1 MHGSNGFHNA
11 ILSNNPDCEP
21 SSCALCY
28 FIMPNTWFQ
37 SMLTSDTSGGRPQ
50 TTRAHGERFTCS
62 QSRRVHPS
70 KCKVQ
75 LSDATWTVKIDRDFY
90 LMQIFAINPWIF
102 FFCELN
108 AVHTWRFMLHLRKLS
123 TVHPTVAAHVH
134 RAREHPMGWE
144 HRDPYNLSPHGLIL

>member
-21 SSCALCY
+21 FSCALCY
-28 FIMPNTWFQ
+28 FIMPNTWFR

-75 LSDATWTVKIDRDFY
+75 LSDATWMVKIDRDFY

-108 AVHTWRFMLHLRKLS
+108 AVHTWRFMLHLRCPRCNRRLQLTC
-123 TVHPTVAAHVH
+123 TVHGSTRWAGSTGTHTISRRTV
-134 RAREHPMGWE
+134 
-144 HRDPYNLSPHGLIL
+144 